1 MKKLDH
7 KNTIPRYTFI
17 GLAMVA
23 LVLVII
29 GKALYTMTA
38 QRDYW
43 MKVSDQQK
51 RDSVPLPQTRGN
63 IFSCDG
69 QLMAS
74 SLPEYSMFMDF
85 EVGGEKKDSLWDA
98 KVDSISMG
106 LAQIFPEKTAEEF
119 KEYLEEGR
127 HSKKKRHW
135 PIYKKRVTYNVFSE
149 VKKLPI
155 FNLPK
160 NMGGFHYEKNNARS
174 RPFGTL
180 AGRTI
185 GAMFGRK
192 DTARFGLELSYDS
205 VLRGTPGIAHS
216 RKVRNQMLKL
226 TDIPPVNGEDIVT
239 TIDVKIQDIAE
250 KAVVDEMREVDANVG
265 VAIVMEVATGDIKAI
280 VNMSKYADGT
290 YQELQNH
297 AVSDLMEPG
306 SVFKTAS
313 IMVALDD
320 GVVDTTY
327 KVNTGNGI
335 YPMHGREM
343 RDHNW
348 RRGGYGTLTV
358 PQIIQNSSNVGTSV
372 IIDKF
377 YGNDPERFVQGIHRI
392 GLAEDLHIPL
402 VGAAKPRVRIPEKDS
417 HGIYTNWSKT
427 TLPWM
432 SIGYETMIPP
442 ISTVTFYNAIANNGR
457 MMRPRFVKQVMREG
471 KVVREYPPQ
480 VIKEHICKESTLSK
494 VRTML
499 EQVVSKGTGK
509 KARSTKFLV
518 AGKTGTAQVAKGKL
532 GYHSGVMN
540 YLLSFAG
547 YFPADAPRYSCIVCL
562 QKSGLPASG
571 GMSATVFHNISEG
584 VMAHD
589 IKLDVSDAREEFSS
603 PIPDVKAGDM
613 EAAEKVLDILGL
625 AVAQGWSKEQKEKKD
640 TWGIASRTTKG
651 VKMEQAPVYQADM
664 MPDVTGMGARD
675 AIYAIERRGVATRI
689 IGRGKVVSQS
699 LAAGH
704 HINRGDTCILK
715 FE

>member
-17 GLAMVA
+17 ALFMVL
-23 LVLVII
+23 LVFVII

-63 IFSCDG
+63 ILSCDG

-85 EVGGEKKDSLWDA
+85 RVGGEKKDSLWNA
-98 KVDSISMG
+98 KIDSICMG
-106 LAQIFPEKTAEEF
+106 LAEIFHDKTAEEF
-119 KEYLEEGR
+119 REDLEKG
-127 HSKKKRHW
+127 HQKKSQHW
-135 PIYKKRVTYNVFSE
+135 PIYKKRVTYNVYSE
-149 VKKLPI
+149 VKKLPV
-155 FNLPK
+155 FNLPP
-160 NMGGFHYEKNNARS
+160 NAGGFHYEKNNARS

-216 RKVRNQMLKL
+216 RKVRNQILKL
-226 TDIPPVNGEDIVT
+226 TDIAPVNGEDIVT

-280 VNMSKYADGT
+280 VNMNRCEDGT

-335 YPMHGREM
+335 REMHSREM

-358 PQIIQNSSNVGTSV
+358 PQIIQNSSNIGTSY

-377 YGNDPERFVQGIHRI
+377 YGNEPERFVQGIHRI
-392 GLAEDLHIPL
+392 GLAEDLKIPL
-402 VGAAKPRVRIPEKDS
+402 VGAAKPRVRMPEKDS

-471 KVVREYPPQ
+471 KVVREYAPQ

-499 EQVVSKGTGK
+499 EQVVTKGTGK
-509 KARSTKFLV
+509 NARSNKFLV

-532 GYHSGVMN
+532 GYKSGVMN
-540 YLLSFAG
+540 YLLSFCG
-547 YFPADAPRYSCIVCL
+547 YFPADAPRYTCIVCL

-571 GMSATVFHNISEG
+571 GMSAKVFHEISEG

-589 IKLDVSDAREEFSS
+589 LKLDVTDAHDEASS
-603 PIPDVKAGDM
+603 TIPDVKAGDM
-613 EAAEKVLDILGL
+613 GAAEKVLGMLGL
-625 AVAQGWSKEQKEKKD
+625 AVAQGWSKSNED
-640 TWGIASRTTKG
+640 TWGVATRTTKG
-651 VKMEQAPVYQADM
+651 VKMDKAPTYQRDM

-675 AIYAIERRGVATRI
+675 AIFAIERRGVATRI
-689 IGRGKVVSQS
+689 IGRGKVVAQS
-699 LAAGH
+699 LPPGH
-704 HINRGDTCILK
+704 HINRGDTCTLRL
-715 FE
+715 E

>member
-1 MKKLDH
+1 MNKLDH
-7 KNTIPRYTFI
+7 KNTIPRYSFI
-17 GLAMVA
+17 ALVVA
-23 LVLVII
+23 LLALIVL

-38 QRDYW
+38 KRDYW
-43 MKVSDQQK
+43 MKVADQQK
-51 RDSVPLPQTRGN
+51 RDSVPLQQTRGN
-63 IFSCDG
+63 ILSCDG

-85 EVGGEKKDSLWDA
+85 QVGGEKKDSLWNA
-98 KVDSISMG
+98 KLDSICMG
-106 LAQIFPEKTAEEF
+106 LAQIFPDKTAEQFRED
-119 KEYLEEGR
+119 LEKG
-127 HSKKKRHW
+127 HAKQSRHW
-135 PIYKKRVTYNVFSE
+135 PIYKKRVPYNVYTE
-149 VKKLPI
+149 VKKLPV
-155 FNLPK
+155 FNMPP
-160 NMGGFHYEKNNARS
+160 NAGGFHYEKNNARS

-185 GAMFGRK
+185 GAMYGRK

-216 RKVRNQMLKL
+216 RKVRNQILKL
-226 TDIPPVNGEDIVT
+226 TDTPPVNGEDIVT

-265 VAIVMEVATGDIKAI
+265 VAIVMEVATGDVKAI
-280 VNMSKYADGT
+280 VNMERCEDGT
-290 YQELQNH
+290 YQEMQSH

-327 KVNTGNGI
+327 KVNTGGGV

-358 PQIIQNSSNVGTSV
+358 PQIIQNSSNIGTSV

-377 YGNDPERFVQGIHRI
+377 YGNEPEKFVQGLYRI
-392 GLAEDLHIPL
+392 GIAEDLHIPL
-402 VGAAKPRVRIPEKDS
+402 VGAAKPRIRMPEKDE

-432 SIGYETMIPP
+432 SIGYETMVPP
-442 ISTVTFYNAIANNGR
+442 ISTVTFYNAIANGGR

-480 VIKEHICKESTLSK
+480 VIKEHICKESTLGK
-494 VRTML
+494 VRKML

-509 KARSTKFLV
+509 KAGSTKFIV

-532 GYHSGVMN
+532 GYKSGVMN
-540 YLLSFAG
+540 YLLSFVG
-547 YFPADAPRYSCIVCL
+547 YFPADNPRYTCIVCL
-562 QKSGLPASG
+562 QKTGLPASG
-571 GMSATVFHNISEG
+571 GMSAAVFHNISEG

-589 IKLDVSDAREEFSS
+589 IKLAVADAHDETSS
-603 PIPDVKAGDM
+603 AIPDVKAGDM
-613 EAAEKVLDILGL
+613 EAAEKVLGLLGL
-625 AVAQGWSKEQKEKKD
+625 AVSQGWSHEKD
-640 TWGIASRTTKG
+640 ATGDIWGIARRTTGG
-651 VKMEQAPVYQADM
+651 VKMEKAAVYQTDV
-664 MPDVTGMGARD
+664 MPDVLGMGARD

-689 IGRGKVVSQS
+689 FGRGKVVSQS

-704 HINRGDTCILK
+704 HIARGDTCVLRL
-715 FE
+715 E